1 MNNQIKKFLFL
12 IFQFIFFTNLKLCK
26 TYQKYN
32 SWTIKFFVKLNFYK
46 IKIHSTRIFNIKHFI
61 DNKYD
66 TQDHLIDTIIDFE
79 VISRD
84 YEHDEIQEYRRNTV
98 HLSNSLHDPCCHRWG
113 TEQQVDQICPRGI
126 MLDRAYA

>member
-84 YEHDEIQEYRRNTV
+84 YGHDEIQKNTEEILFTFRILCTILV
-98 HLSNSLHDPCCHRWG
+98 VIDGEPSNR
-113 TEQQVDQICPRGI
+113 
-126 MLDRAYA
+126 